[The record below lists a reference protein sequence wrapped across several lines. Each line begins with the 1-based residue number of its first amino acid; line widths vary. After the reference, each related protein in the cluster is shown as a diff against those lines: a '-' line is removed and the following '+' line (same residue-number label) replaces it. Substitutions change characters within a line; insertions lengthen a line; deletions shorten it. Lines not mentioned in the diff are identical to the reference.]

1 MSIFDH
7 GLTVGDGV
15 FETLK
20 AIDGRPFATRRH
32 LDRLR
37 RSADGL
43 ELQDP
48 VRDDQLARGHGRGA
62 GVPRPAARPRP
73 RSRSPAGRAPLGSE
87 RGEDPATVV
96 VAVGD
101 LKDSDPTAAVCV
113 VPWPRNE
120 RGAMAGIKTTSYAEN
135 VKALAYAKER
145 GCAEAIFATTT
156 GLLCEGTGSNVFV
169 AIDGRL
175 LTPPLSSGC
184 LAGVTRDLLLEVTD
198 AVEEDIPMA
207 AFRDADE
214 VFLTSTGRDVQPVHR
229 VDDRELPTDGP
240 AHQGRRRSLPSARR
254 HHRRPLSA
262 RVHPSTR
269 PERRHA
275 PSLARRA
282 LGGRRRRAHLR
293 GGRLRRPPLAAPRRR
308 PATSGSSPST
318 TSPRSATTTPR
329 PRTRCSGG

>member
-1 MSIFDH
+1 MSERPLELVWLDGRLVDATDATVSIFDH

-43 ELQDP
+43 ELRIPFSDHQLRGAMAEVLASHDLP
-48 VRDDQLARGHGRGA
+48 LARVRITVTGG
-62 GVPRPAARPRP
+62 P
-73 RSRSPAGRAPLGSE
+73 APLGSD

-96 VAVGD
+96 VAVGH
-101 LKDSDPTAAVCV
+101 LRHSDPTAAVCV

-145 GCAEAIFATTT
+145 DCAEAIFETTT

-169 AIDGRL
+169 AIEDRL

-184 LAGVTRDLLLEVTD
+184 LAGVTRDLLLEVAD
-198 AVEEDIPMA
+198 AAEEDIPMA
-207 AFRDADE
+207 AFRQADE

-229 VDDRELPTDGP
+229 IDDRELATDGP
-240 AHQGRRRSLPSARR
+240 LTKAA
-254 HHRRPLSA
+254 A
-262 RVHPSTR
+262 
-269 PERRHA
+269 EA
-275 PSLARRA
+275 FRA
-282 LGGRRRRAHLR
+282 LV
-293 GGRLRRPPLAAPRRR
+293 
-308 PATSGSSPST
+308 
-318 TSPRSATTTPR
+318 ATTDDP
-329 PRTRCSGG
+329 